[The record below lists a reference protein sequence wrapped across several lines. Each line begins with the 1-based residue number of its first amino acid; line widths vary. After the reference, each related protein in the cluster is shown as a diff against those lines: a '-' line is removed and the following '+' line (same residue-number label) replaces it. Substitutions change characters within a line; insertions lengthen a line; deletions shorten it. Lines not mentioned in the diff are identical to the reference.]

1 MFRVMATGLE
11 DYFALD
17 PLRRPQLERL
27 DAVITTAA
35 PILER
40 YFHAGTPEG
49 QPGMRMTMIGYGR
62 SSYVAA
68 SGALVEWPAIGV
80 ALQKNYISV
89 YVSLTKDGTPLL
101 DGWRDR
107 LNALRTGER
116 HFSFDR
122 FDRLNADALTGLF
135 TEADQLY
142 RNTR

>member
-11 DYFALD
+11 DYFAFD
-17 PLRRPQLERL
+17 PLRRLELERL

-49 QPGMRMTMIGYGR
+49 QAGMRMTMIGYGR
-62 SSYVAA
+62 SSYVAT
-68 SGALVEWPAIGV
+68 SGAVVEWPAVGV

-89 YVSLTKDGTPLL
+89 YVSLTKDGAPLL
-101 DGWRDR
+101 DGWRD
-107 LNALRTGER
+107 LLHALRTGER

-122 FDRLNADALTGLF
+122 FDRLDRDALAGLF
-135 TEADQLY
+135 AEAGQIF
-142 RNTR
+142 RKS

>member
-1 MFRVMATGLE
+1 MFRVTAASID
-11 DYFALD
+11 DYFGFD
-17 PLRRPQLERL
+17 PARRPELERL

-35 PILER
+35 PALER

-68 SGALVEWPAIGV
+68 SGAVVEWPAVGV

-89 YVSLTKDGTPLL
+89 YVSLTNDGAPLL
-101 DGWRDR
+101 DGWRGR
-107 LNALRTGER
+107 LNASRTGDR

-122 FDRLNADALTGLF
+122 FDRLNVDALTGLF
-135 TEADQLY
+135 AEAGQIF
-142 RNTR
+142 RKA